1 MTRPLFPRIQNSGE
15 RRAVVLFL
23 LFHCGHPVRSTGE
36 NSLPKRLSLLYMT
49 PVSIA
54 STNEPFAKSICNE

>member
-1 MTRPLFPRIQNSGE
+1 
-15 RRAVVLFL
+15 
-23 LFHCGHPVRSTGE
+23 VRSTGE

-54 STNEPFAKSICNE
+54 STNEPFAKIDL